1 MSGKE
6 TLKKLKENENFKI
19 PTIALTANAIS
30 GMKEEYL
37 ALGFDDYL
45 AKPIEKIELER
56 VLKEY
61 LD

>member
-1 MSGKE
+1 
-6 TLKKLKENENFKI
+6 
-19 PTIALTANAIS
+19 
-30 GMKEEYL
+30 MKEEYL